1 MKMTNIDFFE
11 FVYLW
16 MYLQGLGVKLPGGC
30 PVFGRRRSEGA
41 GC

>member
-16 MYLQGLGVKLPGGC
+16 MYLQGLGFPRISVKLPGGC
-30 PVFGRRRSEGA
+30 PVFGRRR
-41 GC
+41 